1 MERDNFEWFTDPNV
15 VKHMAVK
22 SIIKLGEIVDLLE
35 EKNPELPIT
44 KSEYHVLVKQLQPMI
59 DYVVKGLIS
68 KR

>member
-1 MERDNFEWFTDPNV
+1 MEKDNFEWFTDPNV
-15 VKHMAVK
+15 VKQMAVK

-35 EKNPELPIT
+35 KKSPELPVT

-59 DYVVKGLIS
+59 EYITRGLIS

>member
-1 MERDNFEWFTDPNV
+1 MERDNFEWFTDLNV

-35 EKNPELPIT
+35 KKNPELPYT
-44 KSEYHVLVKQLQPMI
+44 KSEYHALVMQLQPMI

>member
-1 MERDNFEWFTDPNV
+1 MEKDNFEWFTDPST
-15 VKHMAVK
+15 VKKFAIK

-35 EKNPELPIT
+35 KKNPELLDT
-44 KSEYHVLVKQLQPMI
+44 KSEYHILVKQLQPMI